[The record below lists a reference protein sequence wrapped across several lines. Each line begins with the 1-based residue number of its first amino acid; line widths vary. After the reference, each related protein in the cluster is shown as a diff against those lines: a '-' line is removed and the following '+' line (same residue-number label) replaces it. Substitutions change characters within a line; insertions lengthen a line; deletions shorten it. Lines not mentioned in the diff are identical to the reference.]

1 MISQSS
7 NLDKFLFAKWNNNN
21 NNEKNP
27 TKFQAQEEI
36 FAVFNKTPQIIYAKI
51 YKQLLNLTII
61 KYGQFWGLR
70 NIRAL
75 LCWREEKQHIL
86 GSFWRWIACAN
97 FPRIKSIRA
106 LSVLLLQMGT
116 SSKLLWK
123 SVLEIFHKM
132 RSWDDGPPL

>member
-7 NLDKFLFAKWNNNN
+7 NLDKFLFAKWNNN

-51 YKQLLNLTII
+51 YKQLLYLTII
-61 KYGQFWGLR
+61 KYGQFLGLR

-106 LSVLLLQMGT
+106 LPVLLLQMGT
-116 SSKLLWK
+116 SSKLWK

-132 RSWDDGPPL
+132 RSWDGPPL